1 MQRVHFDSL
10 DSTSDEAL
18 RRVARGERGP
28 LLITASVQSAG
39 RGRGG
44 RTWTSPRGGVWMSL
58 LWPGV
63 APMSRYEP
71 APLLAGLAVVR
82 ALESAAPSTTDHLA
96 IKWPNDVLL
105 NGRKVAGVL
114 CQCEG
119 DCLIVGV
126 GINTNFSAAELPAAA
141 RVPAAVVHADVPR
154 CIDAWLAA
162 FTLDLHTLEGEGF
175 TQAGAIR
182 QRLAYRGE
190 AVQWQD
196 VDGQRQGVLRDLDA
210 QGRLVLEI
218 DGRLVVVAS
227 GEVRHLSRPGPR
239 GL

>member
-10 DSTSDEAL
+10 DSTSDEAI

-28 LLITASVQSAG
+28 LLITAAVQSAG

-82 ALESAAPSTTDHLA
+82 ALESTAPSTTDHLA

-105 NGRKVAGVL
+105 NGRKIAGVL

-119 DCLIVGV
+119 DCLVVGV
-126 GINTNFSAAELPAAA
+126 GINTNFSAAELPADA
-141 RVPAAVVHADVPR
+141 RVPAAVVQADAGR

-162 FTLDLHTLEGEGF
+162 FTSCLATLERDGF
-175 TQAGAIR
+175 TQCDAIR

-190 AVQWQD
+190 PVEWQD
-196 VDGQRQGVLRDLDA
+196 VDGRRQGVLRDLDG

-218 DGRLVVVAS
+218 AGRRVAVAS
-227 GEVRHLSRPGPR
+227 GEVRHLSRPASR